1 MDATSTQATV
11 IRAGRQA
18 NRSTVL
24 RWTVRLGLVAYGVV
38 HLLIA
43 WLALQLGWGHAD
55 SEASGSGALHELAQ
69 QPFGRGLLWAVGVGF
84 AALVVWQLIEASVG
98 HTDQEGLRR
107 TVERIA
113 SLGRAAVYAVLGL
126 LAVRVAVGAG
136 TGGGSGEETLTARLL
151 GMPGGQ
157 LLVGLVAAGVVGV
170 GIGLVYRGVSG
181 SFLDHLSPR
190 GRSGELGRAVTWLG
204 RAGYGGKG
212 IAICLVGALFAW
224 AAVTFDPDKAGG
236 LDEALATLARQPL
249 GPVLLSVIAVGI
261 GCYGV
266 FCFVRARHLKD

>member
-1 MDATSTQATV
+1 
-11 IRAGRQA
+11 
-18 NRSTVL
+18 
-24 RWTVRLGLVAYGVV
+24 
-38 HLLIA
+38 
-43 WLALQLGWGHAD
+43 
-55 SEASGSGALHELAQ
+55 
-69 QPFGRGLLWAVGVGF
+69 
-84 AALVVWQLIEASVG
+84 VVWQLIEASVG

>member
-1 MDATSTQATV
+1 MEATSTQATV
-11 IRAGRQA
+11 IRAGREA

-24 RWTVRLGLVAYGVV
+24 RWTVRLGLLAYGVV

-69 QPFGRGLLWAVGVGF
+69 QPFGRWLLWAVGLGF

-98 HTDQEGLRR
+98 HTDKEGLRR
-107 TVERIA
+107 TGERLV

-126 LAVRVAVGAG
+126 LAVRVALGAG

-181 SFLDHLSPR
+181 SFLEHLSPR

-212 IAICLVGALFAW
+212 VAICLVGALFAW
-224 AAVTFDPDKAGG
+224 AAVTYDPDKAGG

-249 GPVLLSVIAVGI
+249 GPVLLAVIAVGI

>member
-1 MDATSTQATV
+1 
-11 IRAGRQA
+11 
-18 NRSTVL
+18 
-24 RWTVRLGLVAYGVV
+24 
-38 HLLIA
+38 
-43 WLALQLGWGHAD
+43 
-55 SEASGSGALHELAQ
+55 
-69 QPFGRGLLWAVGVGF
+69 
-84 AALVVWQLIEASVG
+84 VVWQLIEASVG

-236 LDEALATLARQPL
+236 LDEALANA
-249 GPVLLSVIAVGI
+249 GPSTPRAGSALRDRCRDRVLRSVLLRPGTPSQGLTI
-261 GCYGV
+261 
-266 FCFVRARHLKD
+266 RNMSSRHAGSPPLL